1 MDAFLKLLKFG
12 LDNKA
17 AILSIWV
24 LIFGA
29 ISASGYSYWKPVQPP
44 KLDIVQV
51 QPPAEITPPAPT
63 PKPQVV
69 IREVIRE
76 VPQEIDYS
84 VCERMMDKHVMLYH
98 FGEKR

>member
-29 ISASGYSYWKPVQPP
+29 ISASGYNYWKPVE
-44 KLDIVQV
+44 LDIVQV
-51 QPPAEITPPAPT
+51 QPPTEITPPAAP

-84 VCERMMDKHVMLYH
+84 VCERMMDKHVTIYH